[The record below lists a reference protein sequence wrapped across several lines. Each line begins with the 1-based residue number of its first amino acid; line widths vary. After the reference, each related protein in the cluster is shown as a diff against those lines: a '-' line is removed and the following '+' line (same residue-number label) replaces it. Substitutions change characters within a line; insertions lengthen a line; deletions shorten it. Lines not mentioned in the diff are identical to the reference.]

1 MSLFYRMCLSTFT
14 PAMSRMRHWSCPERL
29 PTSCLD
35 LDDSE
40 DFLPPAPRSKEAEDL
55 RDLEAFGRVDL
66 RLRVL
71 AAWEERVLS
80 LRQARKSKPRPEA
93 ASVTIVREEVRRDD
107 TGASSSHDL
116 TTLCQPTKPPET
128 CVNPPAPAA
137 QPCDEVK
144 LNLRISQNKES
155 APRVVLVV
163 SSENSDPG
171 TDRGTPCRQTRK
183 ERENF
188 PSVGPD
194 LTGPRQR
201 VMSENVN
208 CHGSGSGLTQHTGLR
223 ESSESERTLLT
234 QSHPSLK
241 CSYKPRLWLR
251 PTPLLLFYC
260 HLLPMLLSLCSSRI
274 TSSKSQELHSKKP
287 PDKRGRSRG
296 GHVSPCFWVTCI
308 LLSLV
313 SPGTCINVDQQFPI
327 SESYGQNNDD
337 PVCADGILR
346 GNININNKDEHTGM
360 ASLVK
365 YENCS
370 VVEGSISITSAVYEM
385 TGFGNYSLPNLV
397 EVTDFVLLYR
407 ADEIDSLESLFP
419 KLSVI
424 RGHKLVQFYALAI
437 YQMKNMV
444 RVGLPSL
451 THIMNGGV
459 RIEKNPLLC
468 YVDTIDWTKIV
479 VQENDKN
486 SHIEI
491 IDNQSPNNCLDKCP
505 EKCSDDGCW
514 SSSHCQ
520 RVLVPCPEG
529 TNYKDE
535 MMCYRNNK
543 GEEGRPCHSECIG
556 GCLDTEDEEEVN
568 NPARCVA
575 CNHTRSEAGLD
586 FTCLDTCPRGKVA
599 YKKWMC
605 ITEAECSKKPVNTLF
620 ELSLLPHD
628 DAKSVYKVHEGE
640 CIDKCP
646 SNFKPVRV
654 GNITRC
660 DRCDKGDCPV
670 QCDGEIINSP
680 ESAKK
685 LKSCTHINGDL
696 VINVNRGDITN
707 VLEEN
712 LQNIVE
718 ITGSLKIERSHS
730 LVSLHFF
737 KSLIKIGGGEFAPVK
752 TLTIFENDNLQK
764 LFPDNQVLDLGPRPV
779 VFIHYNQKLCMK
791 EITKFLERS
800 PQRKK
805 VVVEEHSVSSFSN
818 GNKIVCSEEKLN
830 LNVITGGPDLLK
842 LQYKNYYQ
850 VLEQLNDVDVNS
862 LLGYHVFYRE
872 VTEDQF
878 ANRSITKYEGMDA
891 CGGSAW
897 NVIFEEDPARFTQIL
912 PQQTSDSEPCDPGKE
927 RCFDLGNGQ
936 FVRISY
942 NDVYTYIPN
951 CKPYTP
957 YAIYV
962 TTVMEKT
969 LAGRASGAQSDIVYA
984 RTNDTNPSP
993 VASLEAKSPSPN
1005 SLEVMWREP
1014 NKPNG
1019 IIDQYYVEVTYLQSF
1034 AANEERNYCDQKKVN
1049 KEPVPVPEPPSPSP
1063 DEMEDSCPVCDE
1075 VCRKDEDPAINKPV
1089 APQTDKVIAEKSFHD
1104 DIINKVFP
1112 LIQSVAIAP
1121 EDEYFLSADILSR
1134 KRRDVSDQTKG
1145 NSIAEEDSS
1154 GKMNEGNESFIT
1166 IKSQRHGPFRN
1177 LSEANQTI
1185 LGTSYMKRV
1194 LVKLPGNVTSV
1205 VIDSLRHYTDYE
1217 IRVLACHQE
1226 RLDGGQV
1233 FRACSDEAILN
1244 TKTTHNNTADNIPP
1258 WNYNIDIYT
1267 LAGNGSEGIIKWLP
1281 PEDPNERIVNYMLS
1295 RSPDPTTKPFIR
1307 CISLAEIKKTREEV
1321 GGVYRDVLSYV
1332 LTTDGEYY
1340 IRLQA
1345 VSLFDEGSWTK
1356 FQVK

>member
-1 MSLFYRMCLSTFT
+1 MCLSTFT

-35 LDDSE
+35 FDDPE
-40 DFLPPAPRSKEAEDL
+40 NFLPPPPRSKEAEDL
-55 RDLEAFGRVDL
+55 RDLETFGRVDL

-93 ASVTIVREEVRRDD
+93 ASVPIVREEVRSSDND
-107 TGASSSHDL
+107 TASSSHDL
-116 TTLCQPTKPPET
+116 TTSCHPTQPPET
-128 CVNPPAPAA
+128 RDDTLAPTAP
-137 QPCDEVK
+137 PCDEVK
-144 LNLRISQNKES
+144 LNLRISQSKES
-155 APRVVLVV
+155 APRPAAVLSV

-171 TDRGTPCRQTRK
+171 DLSAETDRGTRSRQTRK
-183 ERENF
+183 EKENF
-188 PSVGPD
+188 PSAGPD
-194 LTGPRQR
+194 VWGPRQR

-208 CHGSGSGLTQHTGLR
+208 CHGSGSGLTQHSGLR
-223 ESSESERTLLT
+223 ESSDSERTLLT
-234 QSHPSLK
+234 QSPSLK

-251 PTPLLLFYC
+251 PTPLLLFLC

-274 TSSKSQELHSKKP
+274 TSSKSQKLHCKKP
-287 PDKRGRSRG
+287 PDKSV
-296 GHVSPCFWVTCI
+296 HVSSCLWVTCI

-313 SPGTCINVDQQFPI
+313 SPGTCINVDQQFPVRL
-327 SESYGQNNDD
+327 SESLGQDNDG
-337 PVCADGILR
+337 PVCTDGILR

-407 ADEIDSLESLFP
+407 ADEIDGLESLFP
-419 KLSVI
+419 KLAVI

-468 YVDTIDWTKIV
+468 YVDTIDWKKIV

-505 EKCSDDGCW
+505 DKCSDDGCW
-514 SSSHCQ
+514 SSAHCQ
-520 RVLVPCPEG
+520 RVIVPCPEG
-529 TNYKDE
+529 TRYKDQR
-535 MMCYRNNK
+535 MCYRNNK
-543 GEEGRPCHSECIG
+543 GEEGRPCHNECIG
-556 GCLDTEDEEEVN
+556 GCLDSEDAEEVN
-568 NPARCVA
+568 NPAMCVA
-575 CNHTRSEAGLD
+575 CNHTRSEAGRD

-605 ITEAECSKKPVNTLF
+605 ITEVECSQKSVKGVF
-620 ELSLLPHD
+620 EISLLPHD

-646 SNFKPVRV
+646 SSFKPVRE

-660 DRCDKGDCPV
+660 DKCLKGDCPV

-685 LKSCTHINGDL
+685 LKSCTHIIGDL

-737 KSLIKIGGGEFAPVK
+737 KSLKKIGGGEFAPVK

-764 LFPDNQVLDLGPRPV
+764 LFPDNRVLDLGRKPV

-800 PQRKK
+800 RVIEEQG
-805 VVVEEHSVSSFSN
+805 EHSVSPFSN

-850 VLEQLNDVDVNS
+850 VLEGHTNVDVNS

-897 NVIFEEDPARFTQIL
+897 NVIFEEEPAKFSE
-912 PQQTSDSEPCDPGKE
+912 PQLQTNGSEPCDPKKE
-927 RCFDLGNGQ
+927 KCFELGDGH
-936 FVRISY
+936 FVKIVY
-942 NDVYTYIPN
+942 KDVYTYIPN

-969 LAGRASGAQSDIVYA
+969 LAGSATGAQSDIVYA
-984 RTNDTNPSP
+984 RTNETNPSP
-993 VASLEAKSPSPN
+993 VASLDAKSPSPS
-1005 SLEVMWREP
+1005 SLEVTWREP

-1034 AANEERNYCDQKKVN
+1034 AANEERNYCDQKVKAKD

-1063 DEMEDSCPVCDE
+1063 DEIEGSCPSCQE
-1075 VCRKDEDPAINKPV
+1075 CRRDEDPAINKPV
-1089 APQTDKVIAEKSFHD
+1089 APETDKVIAEKSFHD

-1121 EDEYFLSADILSR
+1121 EDDMYPAPDIFSR
-1134 KRRDVSDQTKG
+1134 KRRSVSDQTKG
-1145 NSIAEEDSS
+1145 NSLAEDSS
-1154 GKMNEGNESFIT
+1154 GKTEGNESFIT

-1177 LSEANQTI
+1177 LSEANETI
-1185 LGTSYMKRV
+1185 PGTGHMKRV

-1217 IRVLACHQE
+1217 IRILACHQE
-1226 RLDGGQV
+1226 RLDGGKV

-1244 TKTTHNNTADNIPP
+1244 TKTMHNNTADNIIP
-1258 WNYNIDIYT
+1258 WSTSYDINT

-1281 PEDPNERIVNYMLS
+1281 PSDPNERIVNYMLS

-1321 GGVYRDVLSYV
+1321 SPGEWREVMSYV

>member
-1 MSLFYRMCLSTFT
+1 MCRMCLSTFA

-35 LDDSE
+35 FDDP
-40 DFLPPAPRSKEAEDL
+40 DNFLPPAPRSKEAEDL
-55 RDLEAFGRVDL
+55 TDLETFGRVDL

-71 AAWEERVLS
+71 AAWEERVLR
-80 LRQARKSKPRPEA
+80 LRQARKSRPRPEA
-93 ASVTIVREEVRRDD
+93 ASVTIVREEARSCDND
-107 TGASSSHDL
+107 TPSSSPP
-116 TTLCQPTKPPET
+116 CQPSET
-128 CVNPPAPAA
+128 RDHTPAPAVP
-137 QPCDEVK
+137 PCDEVK
-144 LNLRISQNKES
+144 LNLRNSQSKES
-155 APRVVLVV
+155 AVPRAAAVLSV
-163 SSENSDPG
+163 SSENRDPG
-171 TDRGTPCRQTRK
+171 DLSAQTDRGTRSRQTREEK
-183 ERENF
+183 ENF
-188 PSVGPD
+188 PSAGPD
-194 LTGPRQR
+194 LRGPRQR

-208 CHGSGSGLTQHTGLR
+208 CHGSGPGLTQPSGLR

-234 QSHPSLK
+234 QSPSLI
-241 CSYKPRLWLR
+241 CSFKPRL
-251 PTPLLLFYC
+251 LLMSTSLLVFLC

-274 TSSKSQELHSKKP
+274 TSSKSQKLHCKKP
-287 PDKRGRSRG
+287 PDKRTQSCNRQLS
-296 GHVSPCFWVTCI
+296 SCLWVTCI

-313 SPGTCINVDQQFPI
+313 SPGTCINVDQQFPVRL
-327 SESYGQNNDD
+327 SESLGQVSDG

-419 KLSVI
+419 RLSVI

-468 YVDTIDWTKIV
+468 YVDTIDWKKIV

-505 EKCSDDGCW
+505 DKCSDDGCW
-514 SSSHCQ
+514 SSAHCQ
-520 RVLVPCPEG
+520 RVIVPCPEG
-529 TNYKDE
+529 TDYKDE
-535 MMCYRNNK
+535 IMCYRNNK
-543 GEEGRPCHSECIG
+543 GEEGRPCHNECIG
-556 GCLDTEDEEEVN
+556 GCLDTEDAGEVN

-575 CNHTRSEAGLD
+575 CNHTRSKAGLD
-586 FTCLDTCPRGKVA
+586 FTCLNTCPGGKVA

-605 ITEAECSKKPVNTLF
+605 ISEAECSEKSVKGVF
-620 ELSLLPHD
+620 EISLLPHD
-628 DAKSVYKVHEGE
+628 DAKSVYKVHDGE

-646 SNFKPVRV
+646 SSFKPVRV

-660 DRCDKGDCPV
+660 DKCLKGDCPV

-737 KSLIKIGGGEFAPVK
+737 KSLKKIGGGEFAPAK

-764 LFPDNQVLDLGPRPV
+764 LFPDNQALDLGTLPV

-800 PQRKK
+800 R
-805 VVVEEHSVSSFSN
+805 VIEVEEHSVSSFSN

-850 VLEQLNDVDVNS
+850 VLEQLKDVDVNS

-897 NVIFEEDPARFTQIL
+897 NVIFEEDPARFSV
-912 PQQTSDSEPCDPGKE
+912 PQLQTNGTPCDPAKE
-927 RCFDLGNGQ
+927 QCLDLGDGNY
-936 FVRISY
+936 VKIVY

-984 RTNDTNPSP
+984 RTNETNPSP
-993 VASLEAKSPSPN
+993 VDNLAAKSPSPN
-1005 SLEVMWREP
+1005 SLEVTWREP

-1034 AANEERNYCDQKKVN
+1034 AANEERNYCDQKIRT
-1049 KEPVPVPEPPSPSP
+1049 EISAPPVPEPPSPTP

-1075 VCRKDEDPAINKPV
+1075 VCRREEDPAINKPV
-1089 APQTDKVIAEKSFHD
+1089 APQTDKVIGEKSFHD

-1112 LIQSVAIAP
+1112 LIQSVALAP
-1121 EDEYFLSADILSR
+1121 EDDLYPAPDIFSR
-1134 KRRDVSDQTKG
+1134 KRRSVSDQTKG
-1145 NSIAEEDSS
+1145 NSLAEVDSS
-1154 GKMNEGNESFIT
+1154 VKIEGNESFIT

-1177 LSEANQTI
+1177 LSEANETI
-1185 LGTSYMKRV
+1185 LNSTYMKRV

-1233 FRACSDEAILN
+1233 YRACSDEAILN
-1244 TKTTHNNTADNIPP
+1244 TKTTHNNTADNILP
-1258 WNYNIDIYT
+1258 WDPSYDLSAIYT
-1267 LAGNGSEGIIKWLP
+1267 QAGNGSEGIIKWLP
-1281 PEDPNERIVNYMLS
+1281 PSDPNGRIVNYMLS

-1307 CISLAEIKKTREEV
+1307 CISLAEIKKTIEPFGSEGEEREV
-1321 GGVYRDVLSYV
+1321 MSYV

-1345 VSLFDEGSWTK
+1345 VSLFDEGSWTE
-1356 FQVK
+1356 FQVR